1 MLTEQLLKILV
12 KEILFLPTL
21 KNSIVCNLTSLL
33 IVTIKWKQKTMF
45 KVPSFSLLKR
55 SQKHSRMEIF

>member
-45 KVPSFSLLKR
+45 KVPSFSLLK
-55 SQKHSRMEIF
+55 SSEVSKS